1 MFEKLREEL
10 TGLCRLCYD
19 RGHVAAANGNISVR
33 APEDVGL
40 LIKASGTSFAFLS
53 AEDILFVDW
62 EGRAFECADMSPSR
76 RRPSMELG
84 MHAGLYL
91 TRGDAG
97 AVVHLHSPYAT
108 ALSCRHPEELPLVV
122 AEARHILGRVPVIP
136 AHKAGSQELAEAVRG
151 AFSDPAV
158 SAAALM
164 EHGSVA
170 IGKTLRGAYNAAD
183 MLEHNAKVAA
193 IKKLL
198 EK

>member
-10 TGLCRLCYD
+10 AGLCKLCYN

-33 APEDVGL
+33 APGGNGL
-40 LIKASGTSFAFLS
+40 LIKASGTNFAFLS
-53 AEDILFVDW
+53 ADDILFVDW
-62 EGRAFECADMSPSR
+62 EGHAFECEDMSPSA

-84 MHAGLYL
+84 IHAGLYL
-91 TRGDAG
+91 TRGDTG

-108 ALSCRHPEELPLVV
+108 ALSCRHLEELPLVV
-122 AEARHILGRVPVIP
+122 LEARHVLGRVPVVP
-136 AHKAGSQELAEAVRG
+136 VHEAGSRELAKAVCE

-158 SAAALM
+158 SAAVLK
-164 EHGSVA
+164 EHGPVA
-170 IGKTLRGAYNAAD
+170 VGKTLHDAYNAAD
-183 MLEHNAKVAA
+183 MLEHNAKVAV